1 MSEWTS
7 RPRLERHCCR
17 PNIST
22 QTGHSNSDRA
32 GLHRTSKP
40 RQPQGRARHAGS
52 DQAVLDKIFKRRLHS
67 HSLGPDVETDTG
79 NTSSAQT
86 ASSRTLPSQIPEL
99 RPTCRKISASSGLT
113 SQLRLDGFRQD
124 LQVQHS
130 NPQSQSRR
138 PRSGCIPTQI

>member
-7 RPRLERHCCR
+7 RPRLERHSCR

-32 GLHRTSKP
+32 GLHLTSKP
-40 RQPQGRARHAGS
+40 RQPQARARHAGS
-52 DQAVLDKIFKRRLHS
+52 DQAVSEKMFKRRPHS
-67 HSLGPDVETDTG
+67 HSLGPDVQIQTG
-79 NTSSAQT
+79 YTSSAQT
-86 ASSRTLPSQIPEL
+86 TSSQTLPSQIPEL